1 MARQVTRTQARSF
14 LVGLGAIAVLAGVI
28 YLSLTA
34 NTGRLPGTPVTTV
47 TAAFANVGQLQTGSD
62 VRQNGIRVGQVSNVA
77 FQRDQAIVT
86 MTLNGDV
93 PVYSDAYAGIWDQ
106 SALAQKFVEL
116 NAGNPATGRLGDR
129 TIPLAQTESTHD
141 LVDLLDVF
149 QPDTRAALSSSL
161 RALGG
166 GVAGYGPGLH
176 GFIAGAPQML
186 NSLGTVSTA
195 LSSDQA
201 DLPALLR
208 STDALTSR
216 FEGREAQITSLL
228 AQTDQTMQ
236 ALGVDG
242 GVPLSDTLKGLPPAL
257 TSARDAF
264 NKIYGAVDDT
274 GTAMTDLQSGAVA
287 LGQATPDVRGVLTD
301 GVRPLDSVPDV
312 SDSAKPAVDELT
324 AVFSDARPFVPRV
337 ANGLSSAAEPLAVLA
352 PYAQDIGTFSFD
364 IGNLIGNHDGWL
376 HRLRIMVGSPG
387 LDSPL
392 TGELVKDTNNP
403 YPAPGQAIRDRDTN
417 GGLIPGTGR

>member
-14 LVGLGAIAVLAGVI
+14 LVGLGAVAVLAGVI

-34 NTGRLPGTPVTTV
+34 SSGRLPGTPVTTV
-47 TAAFANVGQLQTGSD
+47 TAAFADVGQLQTGSD
-62 VRQNGIRVGQVSNVA
+62 VRQNGIRVGQVSAVA
-77 FQRDQAIVT
+77 VARDQAVVT

-116 NAGNPATGRLGDR
+116 SAGNPATGPLGNR

-149 QPDTRAALSSSL
+149 QPDTRAALGISL

-186 NSLGTVSTA
+186 NSLGAVSTTLA
-195 LSSDQA
+195 SDQT

-208 STDALTSR
+208 STDTLTSR

-242 GVPLSDTLKGLPPAL
+242 GAPLGETLQTLPASL

-264 NKIYGAVDDT
+264 DRIQGAVVDT
-274 GTAMTDLQSGAVA
+274 GTAMD
-287 LGQATPDVRGVLTD
+287 DVRGGALALGASTPDLRGVLRE
-301 GVRPLDSVPDV
+301 GVKPLDTVPGV
-312 SDSAKPAVDELT
+312 ADSAGPAVDELT
-324 AVFSDARPFVPRV
+324 SVFSDARPFVPRL
-337 ANGLSSAAEPLAVLA
+337 ADGLSSAAEPLSVLA

-364 IGNLIGNHDGWL
+364 IGNLIGNHDGWS
-376 HRLRIMVGSPG
+376 HRLRIMAASPG
-387 LDSPL
+387 VDSPL
-392 TGELVKDTNNP
+392 TGEIVKDTNNP
-403 YPAPGQAIRDRDTN
+403 YPAPGQAIRERDTN